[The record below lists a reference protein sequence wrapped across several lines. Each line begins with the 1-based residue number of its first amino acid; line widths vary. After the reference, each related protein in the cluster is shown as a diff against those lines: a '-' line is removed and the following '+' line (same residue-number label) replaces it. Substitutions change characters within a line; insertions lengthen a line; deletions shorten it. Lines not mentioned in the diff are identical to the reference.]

1 MLEATM
7 NDPIVETDNDE
18 DKMKCSTVEI
28 EESFEDMNEDTVE
41 TNNIERVD
49 KPYAI
54 TPFDAE
60 TFQIGEMWLKISVDM
75 EEDFEEK

>member
-18 DKMKCSTVEI
+18 DKMKCSTMEI

-41 TNNIERVD
+41 TNNIE
-49 KPYAI
+49 KFI
-54 TPFDAE
+54 CELCAE
-60 TFQIGEMWLKISVDM
+60 NSRTREYF
-75 EEDFEEK
+75 